1 MSTERSARLTARN
14 ELACAWVA
22 AICLAFTAIGF
33 FGISGYVPPPDAD
46 STAEAIGAFY
56 AENAEQIRL
65 GMVVTFLS
73 WSGWG
78 VLVAAVS
85 SQMARIE
92 GRTVILSL
100 LQAISGCVGWV
111 CLLFPTMFLCIA
123 TYRPQRSPETTQT
136 LHDLGWITA
145 FMPLVPF
152 ALMAIAIAV
161 ATFQDHAANPVY
173 PRWFAYANLWAALL
187 FAPGAFLI
195 FFKNGPLA
203 YDGFLVFWIPFVI
216 FGAWILL
223 LAWGVRRAALAQLQ
237 VLPHT
242 SDTLSEQSVA
252 IGV

>member
-1 MSTERSARLTARN
+1 MSTDRSARLTARN
-14 ELACAWVA
+14 ELFCAWIA
-22 AICLAFTAIGF
+22 AVCLAFTAVGF
-33 FGISGYVPPPDAD
+33 FGISGYVPPPAAD
-46 STAEAIGAFY
+46 STSAEIGRFY
-56 AENAEQIRL
+56 ADHAEQIRV
-65 GMVVTFLS
+65 GMVITFLS

-92 GRTVILSL
+92 GRTVVLSL

-123 TYRPQRSPETTQT
+123 TYRPERSPETTQT

-152 ALMAIAIAV
+152 ALMAVAIAA
-161 ATFQDHAANPVY
+161 ATFQDHAEHPVY

-195 FFKNGPLA
+195 FFKTGPLA
-203 YDGFLVFWIPFVI
+203 YDGVLVFWVPFVI

-223 LAWGVRRAALAQLQ
+223 LAWGVRRAALAGLRAHPQS
-237 VLPHT
+237 
-242 SDTLSEQSVA
+242 SDIVSEQSVA
-252 IGV
+252 MGV